1 MMTEK
6 NKMECDDLLKT
17 HEMTQKLLDANTADA
32 AMLAT
37 LVQMARGGKDEMAMY
52 MLHNLKPYAIEIAEG
67 GKERV
72 SRKSTLTHCSAPCS
86 AKQQKLGG
94 EIHRVFLCN
103 FHKPFLGGPRTLG
116 ADRVFVNTQ
125 VAQISR
131 SIFVQ
136 SDD

>member
-67 GKERV
+67 GKEKSEPEIDIAQRPV
-72 SRKSTLTHCSAPCS
+72 RLNNRNSVEKST
-86 AKQQKLGG
+86 
-94 EIHRVFLCN
+94 EFFLCN
-103 FHKPFLGGPRTLG
+103 FHKSFLGGPRTLG